1 MFQNK
6 PQLTIN
12 ISSKTD
18 MLKMVVELTRHIAI
32 LNGFSIPEAQ
42 KISLAVDEAITN
54 VITHSYQKDEA
65 EKINLEFFSAA
76 NGLKIKITF
85 SGVPPTMGEPK
96 VDLNKMIK
104 AKKKGGLGVA
114 LLKRII
120 VSVVYKN
127 VGNINSCEMI
137 KWKREN

>member
-1 MFQNK
+1 
-6 PQLTIN
+6 
-12 ISSKTD
+12 

-54 VITHSYQKDEA
+54 VITHSYKKDEA
-65 EKINLEFFSAA
+65 EKINLEFFSAT

-85 SGVPPTMGEPK
+85 SGIPPTMAEPK
-96 VDLNKMIK
+96 VDLDKMIK

-114 LLKRII
+114 LMKRIMD
-120 VSVVYKN
+120 SVEYKTI
-127 VGNINSCEMI
+127 GNINSCEMI